1 MLIGQS
7 IGPFKVEKELGS
19 GAMGTVYRATFSK
32 DDGKVRRVA
41 IKVIAPGLGDNERI
55 QARFEREA
63 DILKQL
69 KHPNIVR
76 LLATGKTQ
84 GRPFYAME
92 YIEGHALDHH
102 LATKGRIHWEK
113 LIELGKQ
120 ICASLQHAHDHGIIH
135 RDLKPSNLMV
145 DRNGTLKL
153 TDFGI
158 AKDSDMSGLTSAN
171 STVGTAAYMSPEQCR
186 GERDLTPKS
195 DLYALGIVFYELL
208 TGRKP
213 FTAENAMDMF
223 IQHVSGT
230 FERPAR
236 IVMDIPPWLDTL
248 VCQLMEKKPEHRPA
262 DARTV
267 SQALDE
273 VKQRVESHKS
283 LGAELA
289 GKVSSKGEGREKQLA
304 EEIVAGKRIKKRKE
318 KARLE
323 MRKTLISAAFISAL
337 LIGVVFAIIF
347 AMRGPSA
354 ETMMASAQKLVEK
367 HDAAMNEEKPNF
379 QDVFNYADDARKEL
393 NKLRAKHPESPEAV
407 KAQDQLEY
415 LEAANYYR
423 MGREAM
429 DTEPR
434 NKWGD
439 AYKKGYEKLYELKSP
454 AAKPYIDRAR
464 KELMEYHAPNLL
476 VEGRFKADPDRDVD
490 WEEANKKLSMLVRI
504 YPESPQAQEGYDILQ
519 RLQKQQ
525 LTIERLKKKDLL
537 NDREWNRTASKF
549 ENLAAHALNDELNG
563 NKPQAMEKWRALKE
577 QGYEVVDVRAN
588 VKVRSIDQPDYRP
601 WIQLAE
607 AKLEAFAKSG
617 KP

>member
-1 MLIGQS
+1 MLIGQT
-7 IGPFKVEKELGS
+7 IGPFKIEKELGS

-32 DDGKVRRVA
+32 DDTKQRRVA

-63 DILKQL
+63 TILKQL

-76 LLATGKTQ
+76 LLATGKFQ

-92 YIEGHALDHH
+92 YIEGYSLDHQ

-135 RDLKPSNLMV
+135 RDLKPSNLMI
-145 DRNGTLKL
+145 DRHGNVKL

-213 FTAENAMDMF
+213 FAAENAMDMF

-236 IVMDIPPWLDTL
+236 IVMDIPPWMDTL

-267 SQALDE
+267 AQALDE
-273 VKQRVESHKS
+273 VRQRVESHKS

-289 GKVSSKGEGREKQLA
+289 NKVARKGDGKDKQLA
-304 EEIVAGKRIKKRKE
+304 EEIVAGKKIKKRKE
-318 KARLE
+318 KAKVE
-323 MRKTLISAAFISAL
+323 FRKQLLAAAGISVL
-337 LIGVVFAIIF
+337 LIGVVFMIIY
-347 AMRGPSA
+347 AMQGPGPVAMLNSA
-354 ETMMASAQKLVEK
+354 VKKMEK
-367 HDAAMNEEKPNF
+367 FDAALMADTSDSYK
-379 QDVFNYADDARKEL
+379 VFEYWEDARTEL
-393 NKLRAKHPESPEAV
+393 EKLRGKYPESKEATIA
-407 KAQDQLEY
+407 KEHLEF
-415 LEAANYYR
+415 LEAGNYYR
-423 MGREAM
+423 LGKGILG
-429 DTEPR
+429 TEPVS
-434 NKWGD
+434 NWGN
-439 AYKKGYEKLYELKSP
+439 AYKKGYEKLYELKTP
-454 AAKPYIDRAR
+454 ASKTFVDRAR
-464 KELMEYHAPNLL
+464 KEIMEYHAPVLL
-476 VEGRFKADPDRDVD
+476 AESKAKADIDKESD
-490 WEEANKKLSMLVRI
+490 WPEAIKKLTMVQQF
-504 YPESPQAQEGYDILQ
+504 YPESPSFPESMDLLN
-519 RLQKQQ
+519 RLLAHQTALEQ
-525 LTIERLKKKDLL
+525 LKKKDIL
-537 NDREWNRTASKF
+537 NNPEWKRTASKF
-549 ENLAAHALNDELNG
+549 EYQAVLALNDEL
-563 NKPQAMEKWRALKE
+563 QAQPEAAIEKWKILKE
-577 QGYEVVDVRAN
+577 EGFKQQDEKKKFVDN
-588 VKVRSIDQPDYRP
+588 PQYRP
-601 WIQLAE
+601 WIQLAQ
-607 AKLEAFAKSG
+607 AKLEAFSKSG
-617 KP
+617 SRK

>member
-1 MLIGQS
+1 MLIGQT

-92 YIEGHALDHH
+92 YIEGHALDHY
-102 LATKGRIHWEK
+102 LATKGRVHWEK
-113 LIELGKQ
+113 VIELGKQ

-236 IVMDIPPWLDTL
+236 LVMDIPPWLDTL

-289 GKVSSKGEGREKQLA
+289 GKVSRKGEGKDRQLA
-304 EEIVAGKRIKKRKE
+304 EEIVAGKKIKKRKE
-318 KARLE
+318 KARIEL
-323 MRKTLISAAFISAL
+323 RKTLISAAGISAL
-337 LIGVVFAIIF
+337 LIGVIFAIVF

-354 ETMMASAQKLVEK
+354 EAMYATAMKTVEK
-367 HDAAMNEEKPNF
+367 FDTSLNAEKPNWY
-379 QDVFNYADDARKEL
+379 DVFEYNENATKEL
-393 NKLRAKHPESPEAV
+393 NKLRSKYPESPEAL
-407 KAQDQLEY
+407 KAQEQLEY
-415 LEAANYYR
+415 LEAGRYYF
-423 MGREAM
+423 MGRQQM

-439 AYKKGYEKLYELKSP
+439 AFKRGYEKLYELKSP
-454 AAKPYIDRAR
+454 HAKPFIDKAR
-464 KELMEYHAPNLL
+464 KELIEFHAPNLL
-476 VEGRFKADPDRDVD
+476 VEGKAKADPFKETEWD
-490 WEEANKKLSMLVRI
+490 EAMKKLTMLQKI
-504 YPESPQAQEGYDILQ
+504 YPESAQAKEGYDILQ
-519 RLQKQQ
+519 RLTRQRATVEK
-525 LTIERLKKKDLL
+525 LKKNNLL
-537 NDREWNRTASKF
+537 QDAEWKRTASKF
-549 ENLAAHALNDELNG
+549 ESQAALALDDELN
-563 NKPQAMEKWRALKE
+563 AREDAALEKWRVLKE
-577 QGYEVVDVRAN
+577 EGYKIMDAN
-588 VKVRSIDQPDYRP
+588 VRFVDKPEYRP
-601 WIQLAE
+601 WVQLAE
-607 AKLEAFAKSG
+607 AKLEAYAKRN
-617 KP
+617 K

>member
-1 MLIGQS
+1 MLIGTK

-63 DILKQL
+63 HILKQL

-76 LLATGKTQ
+76 LLAIGKTQ

-92 YIEGHALDHH
+92 YVEGYSLDHH
-102 LATKGRIHWEK
+102 LATKGRVHWEK
-113 LIELGKQ
+113 MIELGKQ

-135 RDLKPSNLMV
+135 RDLKPSNLML
-145 DRNGTLKL
+145 DKNGVLKL

-213 FTAENAMDMF
+213 FSAENAMDMF

-236 IVMDIPPWLDTL
+236 VVMDIPPWLDNL

-283 LGAELA
+283 LGMELA
-289 GKVSSKGEGREKQLA
+289 GKVARKGEGKDKELA
-304 EEIVAGKRIKKRKE
+304 EEIVVGKRIKKKKE
-318 KARLE
+318 KAKKE
-323 MRKTLISAAFISAL
+323 FRKTLLSASGISLL
-337 LIGVVFAIIF
+337 LIAIVVMLVYALQ
-347 AMRGPSA
+347 GPSA
-354 ETMMASAQKLVEK
+354 ENMLRSATKIMEK
-367 HDAAMNEEKPNF
+367 HDSALAEAKPDYNKVFQYWDEAKGELEKLCGKYP
-379 QDVFNYADDARKEL
+379 DSK
-393 NKLRAKHPESPEAV
+393 EAV
-407 KAQDQLEY
+407 TARDRLDY
-415 LEAANYYR
+415 LQAAHYYR
-423 MGREAM
+423 MGKERMDVEPVTHWGEAFK
-429 DTEPR
+429 R
-434 NKWGD
+434 
-439 AYKKGYEKLYELKSP
+439 GYEKLYELKTP
-454 AAKPYIDRAR
+454 GARPLIERASR
-464 KELMEYHAPNLL
+464 EMMEYHAPFLL
-476 VEGRFKADPDRDVD
+476 AEGKAKADPSKEPD
-490 WEEANKKLSMLVRI
+490 WDEAIKKLGMLVQF
-504 YPESPQAQEGYDILQ
+504 YPESPQAQEGGDILK
-519 RLQKQQ
+519 RILAQKSALAGIKQKNI
-525 LTIERLKKKDLL
+525 LRD
-537 NDREWNRTASKF
+537 NEWKRTASKYEF
-549 ENLAAHALNDELNG
+549 QATVALNDELEG
-563 NKPQAMEKWRALKE
+563 HPELALPRWRGLKE
-577 QGYEVVDVRAN
+577 QGYKVNDDKSRDVDNRDFRA
-588 VKVRSIDQPDYRP
+588 
-601 WIQLAE
+601 WILLAD
-607 AKLEAFAKSG
+607 AKLEAYSRAGVK
-617 KP
+617 